1 MTLLRL
7 LAAVLLFSTTAA
19 FATDKTDLYYIPSES
34 GWGMTIANQ
43 GDTIFVTMYVY
54 DSARLPTWFV
64 GTGALVS
71 TDSQGVNLYGGD
83 WYSVRGPYYGAGSF
97 DPNTVAAVKVGAF
110 TYREL
115 TVTTGQVSYSVNGI
129 NVTKT
134 VQRQTLQNNP
144 YVNGNY
150 AGAYFSSISGCPV
163 ASSNGTIGTFIAMTA
178 SGTPAATTF
187 TIALQDNSG
196 AFSTICTASGPYT
209 QAGRMGT
216 VTGTWSCTGAINGN
230 STMFEIESGLNGIS
244 ARFHNTFGGCVENGH
259 FNAARNGS

>member
-1 MTLLRL
+1 MTFLRT
-7 LAAVLLFSTTAA
+7 LAALVLFCATAA
-19 FATDKTDLYYIPSES
+19 LATDKTDLYYIPAES

-43 GDTIFVTMYVY
+43 GDTIFVTAYVY

-64 GTGALVS
+64 GTGGLVS

-83 WYSVRGPYYGAGSF
+83 WYSVRGPYYGSGTF
-97 DPNTVAAVKVGAF
+97 DPSTVNATKVGTF

-115 TVTTGQVSYSVNGI
+115 TVTAGQISYTVNGI
-129 NVTKT
+129 AVTKT

-144 YVNGNY
+144 NVNGNY

-163 ASSNGTIGTFIAMTA
+163 ASGNGLVGTFFTMSA
-178 SGTPAATTF
+178 SGTPVATTF
-187 TIALQDNSG
+187 TIAFQDGSG
-196 AFSTICTASGPYT
+196 TVCAASGPYT

-216 VTGTWSCTGAINGN
+216 VTGTWSCSGAINGN
-230 STMFEIESGLNGIS
+230 STMFEIESGLNGVS

-259 FNAARNGS
+259 FNAARNAN